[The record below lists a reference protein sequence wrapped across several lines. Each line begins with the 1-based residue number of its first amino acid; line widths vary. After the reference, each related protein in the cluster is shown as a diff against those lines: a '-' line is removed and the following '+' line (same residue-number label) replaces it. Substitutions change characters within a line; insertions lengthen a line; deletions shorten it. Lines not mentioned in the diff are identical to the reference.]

1 MVKIQKRK
9 IKRTAFY
16 IRRGL
21 IRWASMLGGTLIA
34 LCVMV
39 YIFEN
44 PNGRMAFYLLAALLV
59 ALGIGNLF
67 YGKED
72 SK

>member
-1 MVKIQKRK
+1 MKKHKWKRA
-9 IKRTAFY
+9 AFY
-16 IRRGL
+16 IRREI
-21 IRWASMLGGTLIA
+21 IRWAFMLGGTLVA

-72 SK
+72 SE